1 VLIFSFLK
9 VFGMKACAAI
19 ITLTFLGFPAMA
31 EMTMTL
37 DWPSQTREGDQY
49 QVEVIG
55 YDSEVSGNMWIIAS
69 PNEALDLPLEDAAKM
84 CIFAFGNSKRIAVLR
99 GPFHEEIIPVVPNP
113 ETGKI
118 CISLFAQASGT
129 WNVEF

>member
-1 VLIFSFLK
+1 
-9 VFGMKACAAI
+9 
-19 ITLTFLGFPAMA
+19 MA
-31 EMTMTL
+31 EMVMTL

-55 YDSEVSGNMWIIAS
+55 YESEVTGNMWIIAS
-69 PNEALDLPLEDAAKM
+69 PDEALDLPLGDAAKM
-84 CIFAFGNSKRIAVLR
+84 CIFPYGPAQPIAVLR
-99 GPFHEEIIPVVPNP
+99 GPFHDEIIPVVPNP

-129 WNVEF
+129 WKVEF